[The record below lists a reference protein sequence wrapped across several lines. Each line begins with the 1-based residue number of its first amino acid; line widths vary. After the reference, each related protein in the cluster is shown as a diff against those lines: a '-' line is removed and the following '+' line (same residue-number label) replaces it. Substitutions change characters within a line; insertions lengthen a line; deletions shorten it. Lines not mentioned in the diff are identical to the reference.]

1 MGAPEQ
7 LLGDGKRYRGLLDA
21 QTMDSSTSQAL
32 VAQDGAEDGKRR
44 GKGEA
49 PMHTL
54 TPQVTGGGAAQ
65 LQGPHLV
72 PALPTAPG

>member
-32 VAQDGAEDGKRR
+32 VAQDGAEGGKRR
-44 GKGEA
+44 GKG
-49 PMHTL
+49 
-54 TPQVTGGGAAQ
+54 
-65 LQGPHLV
+65 
-72 PALPTAPG
+72 